1 MLVIVQGLAQ
11 PGLTLPTF
19 LQLVATPRWA
29 EIRQEL
35 LQTPHGRERLL
46 AGRPRIEGVPWID
59 EHVASIKQ
67 VRGGQGGGPAAG
79 HHAVLELCRTAWGES
94 IRGSMACCAT
104 QP

>member
-1 MLVIVQGLAQ
+1 M
-11 PGLTLPTF
+11 
-19 LQLVATPRWA
+19 ATPRWA

-59 EHVASIKQ
+59 EQVASIKQ
-67 VRGGQGGGPAAG
+67 VRGGQGGGGHGWSTRCAG
-79 HHAVLELCRTAWGES
+79 AVHAGFVRRAVWGS
-94 IRGSMACCAT
+94 AACCAT